1 MKRILQN
8 FPIESI
14 LSISS
19 ILEKK
24 IYISLIKPP
33 RLMRE
38 TNNPLSLNCSKNN
51 SPSNSLPN
59 SPREQNNKQSEITL
73 IEIFN
78 IYSNK

>member
-1 MKRILQN
+1 MKRILQK

-33 RLMRE
+33 ILVRQ
-38 TNNPLSLNCSKNN
+38 TNIPLSLNSSKNN
-51 SPSNSLPN
+51 SPYNSLPS
-59 SPREQNNKQSEITL
+59 SPREQMIKNQT
-73 IEIFN
+73 
-78 IYSNK
+78 